1 MQNVS
6 YFEHDLSNMH
16 YSIFVLQPAA
26 QRLAVRGLCLY
37 FGGVSVQGM
46 RLEVNCIC
54 WWALEVMCWI
64 FRSCYKSHSL

>member
-54 WWALEVMCWI
+54 WWALEVMC
-64 FRSCYKSHSL
+64 